1 MDLML
6 AKWQLYVQSKMGLRN
21 CQMDIDTP
29 PYGVVTSLLA
39 LVSRAFYL

>member
-6 AKWQLYVQSKMGLRN
+6 AKWQLYIQSKMGLRN
-21 CQMDIDTP
+21 YQMDIDTP
-29 PYGVVTSLLA
+29 PYRVLTSLLV